1 MTTILIMLLILTLLF
16 AIRIE
21 INIDG
26 TIWKEKDTDRPI
38 IIISYNENGITY
50 RYSEEPFDRMMS
62 LWDLLTKYKYI
73 GDA

>member
-26 TIWKEKDTDRPI
+26 TIWKEKNTDRPI
-38 IIISYNENGITY
+38 IIISYNENGVKY
-50 RYSEEPFDRMMS
+50 RYSEEPFDRTMS

>member
-1 MTTILIMLLILTLLF
+1 MVLTLLF

-21 INIDG
+21 IHIDG

-38 IIISYNENGITY
+38 IIIFCNENGITY
-50 RYSEEPFDRMMS
+50 RYSEEPFSRTMS